1 MSRSHDSFGVGAGEG
16 LAAVCGHQSGDEGA
30 WAAMPSSSLGD
41 RSNRIET
48 SASRHRFRFIY
59 GRDKRG
65 RSREKRQECRFPER
79 LRQARPLAVA
89 VERGEIRRVPY
100 QLED

>member
-1 MSRSHDSFGVGAGEG
+1 MTIWELVPAKG
-16 LAAVCGHQSGDEGA
+16 LPRCAAISPGMKGRGLRCPRPPWEIKAIGSYD
-30 WAAMPSSSLGD
+30 
-41 RSNRIET
+41 
-48 SASRHRFRFIY
+48 SASRHQLRLIY

-89 VERGEIRRVPY
+89 VERGEIRRVSY

>member
-1 MSRSHDSFGVGAGEG
+1 MTVLELVPAKGLPRCAAISPGVKERG
-16 LAAVCGHQSGDEGA
+16 LRCPRPPCE
-30 WAAMPSSSLGD
+30 
-41 RSNRIET
+41 IEAIGSYD
-48 SASRHRFRFIY
+48 SASRQQLRFFF

-89 VERGEIRRVPY
+89 VERREIRRAPY

>member
-1 MSRSHDSFGVGAGEG
+1 MTIWELVPAKG
-16 LAAVCGHQSGDEGA
+16 LPR
-30 WAAMPSSSLGD
+30 WAAISPGIKGCGLRCP
-41 RSNRIET
+41 RSPREIEAIGSYD
-48 SASRHRFRFIY
+48 SASRHRLRFIY

-100 QLED
+100 QLEV

>member
-1 MSRSHDSFGVGAGEG
+1 MTVLKLVPANGLPRCAAISPGVKGRG
-16 LAAVCGHQSGDEGA
+16 LRCPRPLWE
-30 WAAMPSSSLGD
+30 
-41 RSNRIET
+41 IEAIGSYD
-48 SASRHRFRFIY
+48 SASRHQLRFIY

>member
-1 MSRSHDSFGVGAGEG
+1 
-16 LAAVCGHQSGDEGA
+16 
-30 WAAMPSSSLGD
+30 MPVFSWE
-41 RSNRIET
+41 IEAIGSYD
-48 SASRHRFRFIY
+48 SASRHQLRFIY